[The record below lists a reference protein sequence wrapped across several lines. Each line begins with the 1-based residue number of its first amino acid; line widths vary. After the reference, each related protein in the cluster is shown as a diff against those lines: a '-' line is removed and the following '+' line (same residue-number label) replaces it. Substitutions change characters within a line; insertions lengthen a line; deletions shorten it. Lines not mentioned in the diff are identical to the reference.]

1 MKISTSFKHKSVVVS
16 ENDEHLDGRLARNT
30 DVKGLSLG
38 LAQWNRTGRA
48 GISAKVRRSTGDK
61 GARPSEEL
69 PLHRVL
75 DMSILICRSLAHF
88 REA

>member
-1 MKISTSFKHKSVVVS
+1 M
-16 ENDEHLDGRLARNT
+16 
-30 DVKGLSLG
+30 
-38 LAQWNRTGRA
+38 
-48 GISAKVRRSTGDK
+48 SAKVRRSTGDK